1 MGLEAKTNINI
12 KINMSD
18 KHSKFDNFS
27 GTTKVQNHSFASVY
41 YYLFTGIILLV
52 AVFLFLPRVSSSV

>member
-1 MGLEAKTNINI
+1 
-12 KINMSD
+12 MSD